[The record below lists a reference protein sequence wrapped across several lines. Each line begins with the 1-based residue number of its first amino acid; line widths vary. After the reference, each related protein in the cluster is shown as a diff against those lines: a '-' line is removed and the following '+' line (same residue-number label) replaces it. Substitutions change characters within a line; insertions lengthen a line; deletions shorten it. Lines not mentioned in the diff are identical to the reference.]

1 MHPSSIARN
10 GIMLTADLNR
20 LGNEARQV
28 QRATKN
34 GDVHRI
40 RRGAYIDQ
48 HGWDAADARGKQI
61 LRLKAVNATRK
72 NPPVFSLASAAVLHG
87 LPTFGQTATI
97 AHVSSTSPGHSKNG
111 VAQHLIRPGVSTVA
125 IEGLTCTSLIDTLA
139 DLALTSDFVSTI
151 VSLDH
156 ALHEVALAA
165 MPRAEW
171 PLASSPTAARAAAD
185 FVETLRRTLDVSA
198 PSRGLQRSLRT
209 IDFATHLSDSP
220 GESVSRCHIHL
231 LGFPPPELQHPFYD
245 YQGRIGW
252 GDFWWEYLRLLGEFD
267 GEHKYSD
274 PTFLA
279 GRTPEQAL
287 ADEKWREDRIRATN
301 AGVSRWGWAI
311 ATDLRALYNKL
322 SNAGLRPVA
331 PRPKAL

>member
-1 MHPSSIARN
+1 MHPVSLALN
-10 GIMLTADLNR
+10 GIMLSADLNR
-20 LGNEARQV
+20 FGNEARHV
-28 QRATKN
+28 QRATKS
-34 GDVHRI
+34 GEIHRI

-48 HGWDAADARGKQI
+48 KDWDAADARGKHI
-61 LRLKAVNATRK
+61 LRLRAVDATRK
-72 NPPVFSLASAAVLHG
+72 IPPVFSLASAAVLHG
-87 LPTFGQTATI
+87 LPTFGHAAPI
-97 AHVSSTSPGHSKNG
+97 AHVSSESPGHSKNG
-111 VAQHLIRPGVSTVA
+111 VAQHLIRPGVATVV
-125 IEGLTCTSLIDTLA
+125 IDGLTCTSLIDTLV
-139 DLALTSDFVSTI
+139 DLALTSDVTSTV

-156 ALHEVALAA
+156 ALQEVALTA

-171 PLASSPTAARAAAD
+171 PLANSATAAKAAAD
-185 FVETLRRTLDVSA
+185 FVETLRRTVDLSA
-198 PSRGLQRSLRT
+198 PSRGLRRALHT

-245 YQGRIGW
+245 CQGRIGW

-267 GEHKYSD
+267 GENKYSD
-274 PTFLA
+274 PKFLA
-279 GRTPEQAL
+279 GRTPEQAVI
-287 ADEKWREDRIRATN
+287 DEKWREDRIRATN